1 MEAVAV
7 VSYTNVVQK
16 IAPTMQASGSDTS
29 RKVKSIRVMVTVT
42 NATGDLYLTDLMLQ
56 SGSIATG
63 WTGHVSEIQ
72 FTQDG

>member
-16 IAPTMQASGSDTS
+16 IAPTLQATGSNTS
-29 RKVKSIRVMVTVT
+29 RKVKSIRVSVAMM
-42 NATGDLYLTDLMLQ
+42 NATGDLYLTDLILQ

-63 WTGHVSEIQ
+63 WIGHVSEIA

>member
-7 VSYTNVVQK
+7 VSYTNVIQK
-16 IAPTMQASGSDTS
+16 IAPTVQTSGLDTS
-29 RKVKSIRVMVTVT
+29 RKVKSIRVRVAMT
-42 NATGDLYLTDLMLQ
+42 NTTGDLYLADLMLQ

-63 WTGHVSEIQ
+63 WVGHVSEIP

>member
-1 MEAVAV
+1 M

-16 IAPTMQASGSDTS
+16 IAPTVQASGSDIS
-29 RKVKSIRVMVTVT
+29 RKVKSIRVRVTVT
-42 NATGDLYLTDLMLQ
+42 NAIGNLYLTDLMLQ

-63 WTGHVSEIQ
+63 WAGHVSEIQ

>member
-1 MEAVAV
+1 M
-7 VSYTNVVQK
+7 VSYTNVIQK
-16 IAPTMQASGSDTS
+16 IAPTVQTSGLDTS
-29 RKVKSIRVMVTVT
+29 RKVKSIRVRVTMT

-63 WTGHVSEIQ
+63 WAGHVSEIP

>member
-1 MEAVAV
+1 M

-16 IAPTMQASGSDTS
+16 IAPTVQTSGSDTS
-29 RKVKSIRVMVTVT
+29 RKVKSIRVRVTVT
-42 NATGDLYLTDLMLQ
+42 NATGDIYLTDLMLQ

>member
-1 MEAVAV
+1 M

-16 IAPTMQASGSDTS
+16 IVLTPQTGSSETP
-29 RKVKSIRVMVTVT
+29 RRVKSIRLRVTVK

-63 WTGHVSEIQ
+63 WVGHVSEIQ
-72 FTQDG
+72 FTQGG

>member
-29 RKVKSIRVMVTVT
+29 RKVKSIRVRVTMT
-42 NATGDLYLTDLMLQ
+42 NATGNLYLTDLMLQ

-63 WTGHVSEIQ
+63 WVGHVSEFP

>member
-16 IAPTMQASGSDTS
+16 IAPTVRATGLNVS
-29 RKVKSIRVMVTVT
+29 RKVKSIRVRITVT

>member
-16 IAPTMQASGSDTS
+16 IAPTVQASGSDTS
-29 RKVKSIRVMVTVT
+29 RRVKSIRVRVTMT
-42 NATGDLYLTDLMLQ
+42 NTTGDLYLTDLMLQ

-63 WTGHVSEIQ
+63 WVGHVSEIP

>member
-1 MEAVAV
+1 M

-16 IAPTMQASGSDTS
+16 IAPTVRATGLNVS
-29 RKVKSIRVMVTVT
+29 RKVKSIRVRITVT
-42 NATGDLYLTDLMLQ
+42 KATGDLYLTDLMLQ

>member
-29 RKVKSIRVMVTVT
+29 RKVKSIRVRVTVT

-72 FTQDG
+72 FTTDG

>member
-1 MEAVAV
+1 MEVMTV
-7 VSYTNVVQK
+7 VSYTNMVQK
-16 IAPTMQASGSDTS
+16 IAPTTAVAGSEEG
-29 RKVKSIRVMVTVT
+29 RKVRSIRLKVSVK
-42 NATGDLYLTDLMLQ
+42 NATGDLYITDMMLQ

>member
-1 MEAVAV
+1 M
-7 VSYTNVVQK
+7 VSYTNIVQK
-16 IAPTMQASGSDTS
+16 IVPTTAVAGSYDQQ
-29 RKVKSIRVMVTVT
+29 RRVKSIRLRVSVK

>member
-1 MEAVAV
+1 MEAMAV

-16 IAPTMQASGSDTS
+16 IVPTIQASGSDTS
-29 RKVKSIRVMVTVT
+29 RRVKSIRVRVTVT

-63 WTGHVSEIQ
+63 WTGHVSEIS

>member
-1 MEAVAV
+1 M

-29 RKVKSIRVMVTVT
+29 RKVKSIRVRVTVT
-42 NATGDLYLTDLMLQ
+42 NATGNLYLTDLMLQ

-63 WTGHVSEIQ
+63 WAGHVSEIQ

>member
-1 MEAVAV
+1 MEAMAV

-16 IAPTMQASGSDTS
+16 IAPTIQASGSDTS
-29 RKVKSIRVMVTVT
+29 RRVKSIRVRVTVT

-63 WTGHVSEIQ
+63 WTGHVSEIPVV
-72 FTQDG
+72 QDG

>member
-1 MEAVAV
+1 M

-16 IAPTMQASGSDTS
+16 ITPTTQASGSDTS
-29 RKVKSIRVMVTVT
+29 RRVKSIRVRVTVT
-42 NATGDLYLTDLMLQ
+42 NATGDLYLADLMLQ

-72 FTQDG
+72 FVQDG

>member
-1 MEAVAV
+1 MVF
-7 VSYTNVVQK
+7 YTNVVQK
-16 IAPTMQASGSDTS
+16 IAPTVRATGLNVS
-29 RKVKSIRVMVTVT
+29 RKVKSIRVRITVT

>member
-1 MEAVAV
+1 MEAMAV

-16 IAPTMQASGSDTS
+16 IAPAVQAPGSDTS
-29 RKVKSIRVMVTVT
+29 RKVKSIRVRVTVT
-42 NATGDLYLTDLMLQ
+42 NATGDIYLTDLMLQ

>member
-1 MEAVAV
+1 M

-16 IAPTMQASGSDTS
+16 IAPTVPATSLNVS
-29 RKVKSIRVMVTVT
+29 RKVNSIRVRVTVT

>member
-7 VSYTNVVQK
+7 VSYTNIVQK
-16 IAPTMQASGSDTS
+16 IAPTTLVSSSDTS
-29 RKVKSIRVMVTVT
+29 RRVKSIRVRVTMT

-63 WTGHVSEIQ
+63 WVGHVSEIP

>member
-1 MEAVAV
+1 M

-16 IAPTMQASGSDTS
+16 IAPTVQASGSDAS
-29 RKVKSIRVMVTVT
+29 RRVKSIRVRIAVK
-42 NATGDLYLTDLMLQ
+42 NATGDLYITDMMLQ

-63 WTGHVSEIQ
+63 WTGHVGEIQ

>member
-16 IAPTMQASGSDTS
+16 IAPTMQATGLDPS
-29 RKVKSIRVMVTVT
+29 RKVKSIRVRVTMT
-42 NATGDLYLTDLMLQ
+42 NTTGDLYLTDLMLQ

-63 WTGHVSEIQ
+63 WVGHVSEIP

>member
-1 MEAVAV
+1 MEAVGV
-7 VSYTNVVQK
+7 VSYTNIVQK
-16 IAPTMQASGSDTS
+16 IAPTTLVSSSDTS
-29 RKVKSIRVMVTVT
+29 RRVKSIRVRVTVI

-72 FTQDG
+72 FVQDG

>member
-1 MEAVAV
+1 M

-16 IAPTMQASGSDTS
+16 IVPTSAVSGSYDEQK
-29 RKVKSIRVMVTVT
+29 RVKSIRLRVTVK

-63 WTGHVSEIQ
+63 WVGHVSEIQ

>member
-1 MEAVAV
+1 M

-16 IAPTMQASGSDTS
+16 IVPTSTVAGSYDEQK
-29 RKVKSIRVMVTVT
+29 KVKAIRLRVTVK

-63 WTGHVSEIQ
+63 WVGHVSEIQ
-72 FTQDG
+72 FTRDG

>member
-1 MEAVAV
+1 M

-16 IAPTMQASGSDTS
+16 IAPTVQTTGLNVS
-29 RKVKSIRVMVTVT
+29 RKVKSIRVRVTVT

>member
-16 IAPTMQASGSDTS
+16 IAPTVQASGSDTS
-29 RKVKSIRVMVTVT
+29 RKVKSIRVRVAMT
-42 NATGDLYLTDLMLQ
+42 NTTGDLYLADLMLQ

-63 WTGHVSEIQ
+63 WVGHVSEIP

>member
-1 MEAVAV
+1 M

-16 IAPTMQASGSDTS
+16 IAPTVQASGSETS
-29 RKVKSIRVMVTVT
+29 RKVKSIRVRVTVT
-42 NATGDLYLTDLMLQ
+42 NATGDIYLTDLMLQ

-63 WTGHVSEIQ
+63 WTGHVSEVQ

>member
-16 IAPTMQASGSDTS
+16 IAPTVQASGSDTS
-29 RKVKSIRVMVTVT
+29 RKVKSIRVRVTVA

-63 WTGHVSEIQ
+63 WVGHVSEIP